1 MRKFLSQFLSATQ
14 IEEIEKAFKEKNP
27 DSNGLPTYIAKS
39 RLDEEIGKRKT
50 AEDAAKNFEAEKAKA
65 IKEASDALTSKL
77 TEEWTGKLTAAQEE
91 ATKLKTE
98 YEGKLTA
105 AQKTA
110 EVSAKIYESGARN
123 VKAVRALLD
132 DTKPIDDQLK
142 ALKESDSY
150 LFNSNSGL
158 GKGTGKGDGDHGGEG
173 DDKGKD
179 DGKIPV
185 SKMYEAVGI
194 PAPEQK

>member
-14 IEEIEKAFKEKNP
+14 IDEIEKAFKEKNP

-39 RLDEEIGKRKT
+39 RLDEEINKRKA
-50 AEDAAKNFEAEKAKA
+50 AEDVSKNFESEKAKA
-65 IKEASDALTSKL
+65 VKEAEEKL
-77 TEEWTGKLTAAQEE
+77 AGEWK
-91 ATKLKTE
+91 TKLDAAMAETTKVKTE
-98 YEGKLTA
+98 YEGKLA
-105 AQKTA
+105 SAQKSA

-132 DTKPIDDQLK
+132 DTKPIDEQLK

-150 LFNSNSGL
+150 LFNSRSGL
-158 GKGTGKGDGDHGGEG
+158 GKGTGKGDDDHGGDG
-173 DDKGKD
+173 DDGAGKD
-179 DGKIPV
+179 DGKIAV